1 VEVPLV
7 PGPQELLVIAVVALL
22 VFGPDRLPELART
35 AGKWLGRLRSET
47 HRNVEQLKRLGEIQ
61 QLQADL
67 QGLKRELD
75 DARQDVTREV
85 KGFSNLAGE
94 AAGGRETGERGDQ
107 GTSAPPVTRT
117 PAASAE
123 VALRGEED
131 PPPFDPEAT

>member
-1 VEVPLV
+1 M

-75 DARQDVTREV
+75 DARDDVTREV
-85 KGFSNLAGE
+85 KGLSSLAE
-94 AAGGRETGERGDQ
+94 DAASGRGNGERGDR
-107 GTSAPPVTRT
+107 GASSSSTRRR
-117 PAASAE
+117 ASAAE
-123 VALRGEED
+123 VPLRADED

>member
-22 VFGPDRLPELART
+22 VFGPERLPELARL

-47 HRNVEQLKRLGEIQ
+47 HRNVEELKRLSEIQ

-75 DARQDVTREV
+75 DARNEVTREV
-85 KGFSNLAGE
+85 KGLSGLAE
-94 AAGGRETGERGDQ
+94 D
-107 GTSAPPVTRT
+107 
-117 PAASAE
+117 AASGRGNGEPRDGGVRSSASRRQASAVE
-123 VALRGEED
+123 VPLRADDD

>member
-1 VEVPLV
+1 V

-22 VFGPDRLPELART
+22 VFGPERLPELART

-47 HRNVEQLKRLGEIQ
+47 HRNVEELKRLSEIQ

-75 DARQDVTREV
+75 DARNEVTREV
-85 KGFSNLAGE
+85 KGLSGLAE
-94 AAGGRETGERGDQ
+94 H
-107 GTSAPPVTRT
+107 
-117 PAASAE
+117 AASGRGNGEPRDGGTASPASRRRSAAAH
-123 VALRGEED
+123 VPLRADDD

>member
-1 VEVPLV
+1 M

-22 VFGPDRLPELART
+22 VFGPERLPELART

-47 HRNVEQLKRLGEIQ
+47 HRNVEELKRLGEIQ

-75 DARQDVTREV
+75 EARHEVGREV
-85 KGFSNLAGE
+85 KGLSGLAEDAADGRSNGQRRSTGGE
-94 AAGGRETGERGDQ
+94 PPASRARSLAAGD
-107 GTSAPPVTRT
+107 APVR
-117 PAASAE
+117 ADDA
-123 VALRGEED
+123 

>member
-1 VEVPLV
+1 M

-47 HRNVEQLKRLGEIQ
+47 HRNVEELKRLSEIQ

-75 DARQDVTREV
+75 DARNDVTREV
-85 KGFSNLAGE
+85 KGISGLAE
-94 AAGGRETGERGDQ
+94 DAAGGRGNGTRGDAR
-107 GTSAPPVTRT
+107 TSS
-117 PAASAE
+117 PASQRRAVSAE
-123 VALRGEED
+123 VAVRPDDD

>member
-1 VEVPLV
+1 M

-47 HRNVEQLKRLGEIQ
+47 HRNVEELKRLSEIQ

-75 DARQDVTREV
+75 DARDDVTREV
-85 KGFSNLAGE
+85 KGFSGLAE
-94 AAGGRETGERGDQ
+94 DAASGRGNGERGDA
-107 GTSAPPVTRT
+107 GAASPSARRRAASSEAPPR
-117 PAASAE
+117 AD
-123 VALRGEED
+123 ED

>member
-22 VFGPDRLPELART
+22 VFGPERLPELART

-47 HRNVEQLKRLGEIQ
+47 HRNVEELKRLSEIQ

-75 DARQDVTREV
+75 AARNEVTREV
-85 KGFSNLAGE
+85 KGLSGLAEDAARGRGNGE
-94 AAGGRETGERGDQ
+94 PRDGGVGSPASRRQ
-107 GTSAPPVTRT
+107 AP
-117 PAASAE
+117 AIE
-123 VALRGEED
+123 VPLRADDD

>member
-1 VEVPLV
+1 M

-47 HRNVEQLKRLGEIQ
+47 HRNVEELKRLSEIQ

-75 DARQDVTREV
+75 DARDDVTREV
-85 KGFSNLAGE
+85 KGFSGLAE
-94 AAGGRETGERGDQ
+94 DAASGRGNGERGDA
-107 GTSAPPVTRT
+107 GAASPNARRRAASSEAPPR
-117 PAASAE
+117 AD
-123 VALRGEED
+123 ED